1 VSVPLI
7 ISASGI
13 RGVFGVGLTPEI
25 AARYGAAFGSYLR
38 DKTGSET
45 GIHVVVGRDSRT
57 SGELL
62 VDAVCAG
69 LRATGHDVR
78 DLGIVPTP
86 TGLLAVGDSPD
97 AVGGVLVTASHNP
110 AVWNGLKLASREG
123 RFLRPEDG
131 LEVQRIFEEG
141 PVYSDWSG
149 VGSRSKVDGATDH
162 HLDRILALD
171 AIDRDSIAAR
181 GFKVVLDCVR
191 GAGGHIMSDLL
202 DRLGCHVVGIDLE
215 PDGCF
220 PRNPEPTPE
229 NLVGLGRRVVEE
241 GADIGLAV
249 DPDVDRLALVDET
262 GSPVGE
268 DWTLA
273 LAVELVASREAGA
286 VVTNLSSSLS
296 IQEAAE
302 RAGSPFYRTPVG
314 EANVVSRMLEESAVI
329 GGEGNGGVIYPALH
343 LTRDAPL
350 ATALILQWLAE
361 ETGSLRTRIAQH
373 PRYWIAKRKIDRGSF
388 EVAPL
393 LVRVREAVPPE
404 ATVDATDGLR
414 VEWPDGRWVHVR
426 PSGTEPILRIVAE
439 APQERGAIEL
449 VDWVEGRIHTGT

>member
-1 VSVPLI
+1 MAVPLI

-25 AARYGAAFGSYLR
+25 AARYGAAFGCYLR
-38 DKTGSET
+38 ERAGPNTDV
-45 GIHVVVGRDSRT
+45 HVVVGRDSRT

-69 LRATGHDVR
+69 LRATGLDVR

-86 TGLLAVGDSPD
+86 TGLLAVEDSPD

-149 VGSRSKVDGATDH
+149 VGSRSQGDGAIEH

-171 AIDRDSIAAR
+171 AIDRDAIAAR
-181 GFKVVLDCVR
+181 GFRVVLDCVR

-202 DRLGCHVVGIDLE
+202 DRLGCHVVGLDLE
-215 PDGCF
+215 PDGRF

-229 NLVGLGRRVVEE
+229 NLLGLGRRVVEE

-262 GSPVGE
+262 GAPVGE

-302 RAGSPFYRTPVG
+302 RAGSPFYRAPVG

-343 LTRDAPL
+343 MTRDAPL
-350 ATALILQWLAE
+350 AAALILQWMAE
-361 ETGSLRTRIAQH
+361 DTDSLRTRIAKH
-373 PRYWIAKRKIDRGSF
+373 PSYCIVKRKIDRGSV

-393 LVRVREAVPPE
+393 LLRVREAVPPE

>member
-1 VSVPLI
+1 MSEPLI

-25 AARYGAAFGSYLR
+25 ATRYGAAFGSYLR
-38 DKTGSET
+38 GET
-45 GIHVVVGRDSRT
+45 GPGPGAHVLVGRDSRT

-69 LRATGHDVR
+69 LRGVGLDVR

-86 TGLLAVGDSPD
+86 TGLLAVEDSAD
-97 AVGGVLVTASHNP
+97 AIGAVLVTASHNP
-110 AVWNGLKLASREG
+110 AAWNGFKLANSEG

-131 LEVQRIFEEG
+131 LEVQRIYEQG
-141 PVYSDWSG
+141 PVYSDWSS
-149 VGSRSKVDGATDH
+149 VGTRSKAGDAIDH

-171 AIDRDSIAAR
+171 AIDPDMIAAR
-181 GFKVVLDCVR
+181 RFKVVLDCVR
-191 GAGGHIMSDLL
+191 GAGGPIMSKLL
-202 DRLGCHVVGIDLE
+202 DRLGCQVVGIDME
-215 PDGCF
+215 ADGRF
-220 PRNPEPTPE
+220 PRNPEPTAE
-229 NLVGLGRRVVEE
+229 NLLGLGQRVVAE

-262 GSPVGE
+262 GRPIGE

-273 LAVELVASREAGA
+273 LAVELVASRESGP
-286 VVTNLSSSLS
+286 VVTNLSSSRS

-302 RAGSPFYRTPVG
+302 RAGSPFHRAPVG
-314 EANVVSRMLEESAVI
+314 EANVVARMLEEHAVI

-343 LTRDAPL
+343 MTRDAPL
-350 ATALILQWLAE
+350 AAALILQWLAADKD
-361 ETGSLRTRIAQH
+361 SLRARIAKH
-373 PRYWIAKRKIDRGSF
+373 PSYHIAKRKVERGLV
-388 EVAPL
+388 EVDPL
-393 LVRVREAVPPE
+393 LLRVREAAPPE
-404 ATVDATDGLR
+404 AKLDTTDGLR

-439 APQERGAIEL
+439 APQERAASEL
-449 VDWVEGRIHTGT
+449 VDWVEGSIHA